1 MHGRSDRPV
10 LIVDDSA
17 DVREILSL
25 LLEGEGYPTLCAD
38 SGDAALDLLQHGAQP
53 FVILLDW
60 MMPGMDGEAV
70 RAELR
75 ADPRTASIPV
85 VVVTASPQLGGH
97 APADGTTLVKPFDA
111 DELLHVVGEHHGRS
125 WPP

>member
-1 MHGRSDRPV
+1 MKILV
-10 LIVDDSA
+10 ADDDAVS
-17 DVREILSL
+17 RR
-25 LLEGEGYPTLCAD
+25 LLETTLERAGFDVVVAADGTTAASILTAEEGPRLA
-38 SGDAALDLLQHGAQP
+38 
-53 FVILLDW
+53 LLDW